1 AKEARPMSAEGEMVL
16 CVDPS
21 IRRFLSDASINF
33 SLGIV
38 VISFAEIAKG
48 AQWETLGM
56 IEVPGL

>member
-1 AKEARPMSAEGEMVL
+1 MSAEGEMVL